1 MHRPVIADGW
11 GGEGEKTGAIVCLAL
26 VTLLLLLL
34 LLILL
39 LQLPLILVTTA
50 STPCHLALQAA
61 YIFLSC
67 FNCSASTSVAILST
81 SSKLLL
87 NALSAQCTGEP
98 SGWAG
103 IIVLPTLPSAAFTP
117 NSWVTAEGG
126 EGQWWWWGLHCYKGG
141 GRFWHYCEG
150 VWVSPWWHPSVKGL
164 TLATAKS
171 INNIDPVRSIQVKSV
186 SSKWN
191 ISELWHCVMWIFLG
205 ISKSTLLLRDYMI
218 IGTYFGYTLI

>member
-11 GGEGEKTGAIVCLAL
+11 GGEGEKIEAIVCLAL

-141 GRFWHYCEG
+141 GE
-150 VWVSPWWHPSVKGL
+150 VL
-164 TLATAKS
+164 TL
-171 INNIDPVRSIQVKSV
+171 
-186 SSKWN
+186 
-191 ISELWHCVMWIFLG
+191 LWGSLG
-205 ISKSTLLLRDYMI
+205 QPLMAPQCQGVNS
-218 IGTYFGYTLI
+218 GYRQKY